1 MPNYKKPKL
10 IITPISNQDWTG
22 VSPAAREHLENSM
35 RSLESAKESTPAVPL
50 YGKDDWSVV
59 TDFYKYAQSKGI
71 VYPKWQLEY
80 ELSRESKFGR
90 QGGRAAWP
98 ELKPDVLMYVTN
110 VKPCL
115 YPPIPETV
123 EKYKALGCKMLSVRA
138 TLDHQVKV
146 GKIEDRAAG
155 WRNFNLLKTDKKA
168 QDDAVHDAS
177 TKRIW
182 EKAWAYIFSYI
193 RKQKNRIFIPAPFCV
208 NILQAQYHDPFLEA
222 IQKDLRANKINSP
235 FTFWGDKVSFK
246 FLFEELMAVK
256 SKEARGHI
264 VLNVVRDFYHM
275 DTTQGPEQKA
285 KHYVPKLAAAFGF
298 KPGSPSYQE
307 MEDKILFSNRM
318 SIATPDG
325 MIRNKV
331 KGEGSGA
338 TVTNNGECGSNEDYT
353 EAMHREVDSR
363 CKRIGL
369 VAGKHYRLL
378 DSYGNGDDGIDRYE
392 ILKMT
397 EDELGLFKDIIQKS
411 AEYIADQ
418 FGFIVNEKWKISTEY
433 GIYCQYEIYI
443 DDSGNFHADYPVS
456 LALNAGMHPMREVSK
471 SVWDSDYVDWRW
483 ESILRPLANRQDFT
497 AVVDYVDNG
506 LKYGLFGKTQADFD
520 RIFSKYEKYKAL
532 RDSSYQF
539 NIWDEEMDKHP
550 ELSPVILYIAQKRGI
565 TVPNQ

>member
-1 MPNYKKPKL
+1 MFNYPKPRVIL
-10 IITPISNQDWTG
+10 SPISNSDWRG

-59 TDFYKYAQSKGI
+59 TDFYKYAQERGI

-90 QGGRAAWP
+90 QGGRAAW
-98 ELKPDVLMYVTN
+98 EQLKPDVLMYITN
-110 VKPCL
+110 VKPCR
-115 YPPIPETV
+115 YEQIPETI
-123 EKYKALGCKMLSVRA
+123 EKYKTLNCRMLSVQK
-138 TLDHQVKV
+138 TLDHQVQT

-155 WRNFNLLKTDKKA
+155 WRNFNLLKSDKKA

-177 TKRIW
+177 TKAIW

-193 RKQKNRIFIPAPFCV
+193 RKQKNRIFIPAPFCI

-222 IQKDLRANKINSP
+222 IQKDLKANKINSP
-235 FTFWGDKVSFK
+235 FTSWGDKVSFK

-256 SKEARGHI
+256 SKEIKGHK
-264 VLNVVRDFYHM
+264 VLHVVRDFYHM
-275 DTTQGPEQKA
+275 DTTQGPEQKS

-298 KPGSPSYQE
+298 RPGSTSYFE
-307 MEDKILFSNRM
+307 MQDKVLFSNRM
-318 SIATPDG
+318 YIATPDG
-325 MIRNKV
+325 MIRNRV

-338 TVTNNGECGSNEDYT
+338 TVTNNGECCCNEDYT
-353 EAMHREVDSR
+353 EALHREVDKR
-363 CKRIGL
+363 CKTKGL

-378 DSYGNGDDGIDRYE
+378 DSYFNGDDGIDRYV

-397 EDELGLFKDIIQKS
+397 DKELGLFMSIVQAS
-411 AEYIADQ
+411 AEYVADL
-418 FGFIVNEKWKISTEY
+418 FGFIVNEKWKMSLEY
-433 GIYCQYEIYI
+433 GIYCQYEVYI
-443 DDSGNFHADYPVS
+443 DEAGNFHADYPVS

-506 LKYGLFGKTQADFD
+506 LKYGLFGKTKQDFE
-520 RIFSKYEKYKAL
+520 RILSKYDKYKAL

-539 NIWDEEMDKHP
+539 NIWDEAMDKNP
-550 ELSPVILYIAQKRGI
+550 ALSPVIIYLAKKRGFAI
-565 TVPNQ
+565 PN